1 MSKIRQQHMSIMW
14 HDFADENSDAPAT
27 ESPLSEKAALIGR
40 VGLMFLASGAGA
52 YRVRAAMNK
61 LSRGLGI
68 TCNAGIGLKSVE
80 FTCIDGKETYTAAL
94 SNKSTGVNTDRL
106 NNLELFCDGFGE
118 RSGRYSLDAFHRMLD
133 TIEKS
138 GNTYK
143 LWQLCIAS
151 GAACSSFAF
160 LLGAGSLEMLCTF
173 FAAALGF
180 MVRKMLISRQI
191 TLFANTGA
199 AVLTSCFVYIVLV
212 KLITLPFDLPMDYQ
226 AGYIC
231 SMLFVIPGFP
241 LITGGIDLAKL
252 DLRSGIERITYAIL
266 VIGVASLTCAFTAEI
281 FDFAPVE
288 FPAYEIDVPVKLIL
302 RFALSF
308 AGVYG
313 FSIIFN
319 SSLKMASVAGIIG
332 AVANFIRLFLVDS
345 GTAPSIAAFAG
356 ALTAGLLASFLRRFV
371 GFPRITITVPSI
383 VIMVPGMYMYK
394 GMYFISDGNF
404 GDGGLW
410 LCKALIIVISLPL
423 GLVFARILTDKNFRI
438 ST

>member
-1 MSKIRQQHMSIMW
+1 MSIMW
-14 HDFADENSDAPAT
+14 HDFADENSDTPAT
-27 ESPLSEKAALIGR
+27 EAPLNEKSALIGR
-40 VGLMFLASGAGA
+40 VGLLFLASGAGA

-61 LSRGLGI
+61 LARGLHV
-68 TCNAGIGLKSVE
+68 TCNAGIGIKAVE
-80 FTCIDGKETYTAAL
+80 YTCIEGKETYTAAL

-118 RSGRYSLDAFHRMLD
+118 RAGRYSLDAFHRMLD

-143 LWQLCIAS
+143 LWQLCLAS
-151 GAACSSFAF
+151 GAACGSFAF
-160 LLGAGSLEMLCTF
+160 LLGAGSLEMLVTF

-180 MVRKMLISRQI
+180 MVRKLLITRHI

-199 AVLTSCFVYIVLV
+199 AVLTSCFVYIMLV
-212 KLITLPFDLPMDYQ
+212 KALTYSFDFPMDYQ

-241 LITGGIDLAKL
+241 LITGGIDLSKL

-281 FDFAPVE
+281 FHFAPAE
-288 FPAYEIDVPVKLIL
+288 FPAYEIDVPIKLGL

-319 SSLKMASVAGIIG
+319 SSLKMASVAGLIG
-332 AVANFIRLFLVDS
+332 AIANFTRLFLVDR
-345 GTAPSIAAFAG
+345 GTPASIAAFAG
-356 ALTAGLLASFLRRFV
+356 ALLAGLLASYLRRFV

-394 GMYFISDGNF
+394 GVYFISA
-404 GDGGLW
+404 GDFNAGALW
-410 LCKALIIVISLPL
+410 LCKAFIIVISLPL

-438 ST
+438 SS